1 MSPASTAQAAT
12 SQEALTD
19 RTGELRPRPLPA
31 KRGRSGRP
39 WREAPNFL
47 AAGILLEL
55 KASLKP
61 GGVLFSSN
69 SRGHNEEGWSQG
81 RYGAYHDLDAW
92 RRYMSVA
99 GFVEL
104 NHYYRP
110 AGVPRERQSWLA
122 SVWRRLQF

>member
-1 MSPASTAQAAT
+1 
-12 SQEALTD
+12 
-19 RTGELRPRPLPA
+19 
-31 KRGRSGRP
+31 GRSGRP

-92 RRYMSVA
+92 CRYMSVA

-104 NHYYRP
+104 SHYYCP
-110 AGVPRERQSWLA
+110 AGLPRERPVDQEE
-122 SVWRRLQF
+122 VTGVVEIFPFKVFCPEP